1 MVFGR
6 AFQEDI
12 IQGKILEENNQTV
25 FSVTSGQSTDKMM
38 LMMGAKQRYAV
49 IQTVAVPVPGL
60 SKSSAF
66 MGRCQWTRCTAT
78 HESTKPWH

>member
-38 LMMGAKQRYAV
+38 LMMGAKQGCAV
-49 IQTVAVPVPGL
+49 I
-60 SKSSAF
+60 
-66 MGRCQWTRCTAT
+66 
-78 HESTKPWH
+78 